1 MNPKITELVE
11 RIRQIEHEI
20 ELEAKRRRTELQA
33 DFDQRRVRFEREIIE
48 QQRRFK
54 TGLIH
59 YIATANWLTIL
70 TAPVIYALLLPML
83 LLDVF
88 ITVYQFICFPIY
100 GIARVKRSEYFVYDR
115 AHLAYLNLIEKI
127 NCAYCSYGNGLVAY
141 AREVVGKTEQYWC
154 PIKHARKT
162 LQAHPYYAGFV
173 DFGDA
178 QGYKKELENLRKQLQ
193 TISPEKTD
201 HTP

>member
-33 DFDQRRVRFEREIIE
+33 DFDERRVQFEREIIE

-59 YIATANWLTIL
+59 YIATSNWLTIL
-70 TAPVIYALLLPML
+70 TAPVVYAVLLPML
-83 LLDVF
+83 MLDIFV
-88 ITVYQFICFPIY
+88 TLYQWICFPIY
-100 GIARVKRSEYFVYDR
+100 GMARVKRSEYFVYDR

-127 NCAYCSYGNGLVAY
+127 NCAYCSYGNGVVAY

-162 LQAHPYYAGFV
+162 LLAHPYYAGFV

-178 QGYKKELENLRKQLQ
+178 QGYQKELDNLRKQLQ
-193 TISPEKTD
+193 TIDSEK
-201 HTP
+201 PNNKP

>member
-20 ELEAKRRRTELQA
+20 ELETKRRRAELQA
-33 DFDQRRVRFEREIIE
+33 DFEERRVKFEREIIE

-59 YIATANWLTIL
+59 YIVTANWLTIA
-70 TAPVIYALLLPML
+70 TAPVTYAVLIPML
-83 LLDVF
+83 VF
-88 ITVYQFICFPIY
+88 DLFVTSYQWICFPVY
-100 GIARVKRSEYFVYDR
+100 GIPPVKRSDYFVYDR
-115 AHLAYLNLIEKI
+115 SHLAYLNLIEKI
-127 NCAYCSYGNGLVAY
+127 NCAYCSYGNGLIAY
-141 AREVVGKTEQYWC
+141 AREIVGRTEKYWC

-178 QGYKKELENLRKQLQ
+178 QAYKQELENLRSQL
-193 TISPEKTD
+193 TALDKSSGGD
-201 HTP
+201 TP

>member
-20 ELEAKRRRTELQA
+20 ELETKRRRAELQA
-33 DFDQRRVRFEREIIE
+33 DFDQRRVRFEREILE

-54 TGLIH
+54 TGLLH
-59 YIATANWLTIL
+59 YIATSHWLTIV
-70 TAPVIYALLLPML
+70 TAPVIYAVLLPML
-83 LLDVF
+83 LLDAFV
-88 ITVYQFICFPIY
+88 TLYQWICFPVY
-100 GIARVKRSEYFVYDR
+100 GISRVKRSEYFVYDR
-115 AHLAYLNLIEKI
+115 SHLAYLNLIEKI

-154 PIKHARKT
+154 PIKHARRT
-162 LQAHPYYAGFV
+162 LHAHPYYAGFV

-201 HTP
+201 NTP

>member
-20 ELEAKRRRTELQA
+20 ELEAKRRSTELQA

-48 QQRRFK
+48 QQHRFK
-54 TGLIH
+54 TGLSH
-59 YIATANWLTIL
+59 YIATSHWLTIV
-70 TAPVIYALLLPML
+70 TAPVIYAVLLPML
-83 LLDVF
+83 LLDAF
-88 ITVYQFICFPIY
+88 ITLYQWICFPVY
-100 GIARVKRSEYFVYDR
+100 GMSRVKRSEYFVYDR
-115 AHLAYLNLIEKI
+115 SHLAYLNLIEKI

-193 TISPEKTD
+193 TIENP
-201 HTP
+201 

>member
-33 DFDQRRVRFEREIIE
+33 DFDERRVQFEREIIE

-59 YIATANWLTIL
+59 YIATSNWLTIL
-70 TAPVIYALLLPML
+70 TAPVVYAVLLPML
-83 LLDVF
+83 MLDIFV
-88 ITVYQFICFPIY
+88 TLYQWICFPIY
-100 GIARVKRSEYFVYDR
+100 GMARVKRSEYFVYDR

-127 NCAYCSYGNGLVAY
+127 NCAYCSYGNGVVAY

-193 TISPEKTD
+193 NISPEKTGN
-201 HTP
+201 TP